1 MASGLRIAVADDE
14 PLIRRFYEDILPDM
28 GHTVAGAA
36 EDGRRLVELCRQTQP
51 DLVITDIKMPEL
63 DGIDAAIEIMRE
75 RPVPVLLVSAF
86 HDDDLSARAEAS
98 QVMGYLVKPVERA
111 QLEPAIRLAHS
122 RFGKID
128 SLERETARLRQ
139 ALEDRKL
146 IEKAKGVLMRTAK
159 LPEDA
164 AMRKMQ
170 KMASDTNRKLIVVAQ
185 MIVDAAPA
193 LELLND
199 SGN

>member
-14 PLIRRFYEDILPDM
+14 PLIRRFFEDVLPDM
-28 GHTVAGAA
+28 GHTVVAAA
-36 EDGRRLVELCRQTQP
+36 ENGQRLVAVCHETQP
-51 DLVITDIKMPEL
+51 DLVITDIKMPGM

-128 SLERETARLRQ
+128 SLERETVRLRQ

-146 IEKAKGVLMRTAK
+146 IEKAKGILMRTAN
-159 LPEDA
+159 LAEDA
-164 AMRKMQ
+164 AMRKLQ

-185 MIVDAAPA
+185 MIVDAAPT
-193 LELLND
+193 LDLLNER
-199 SGN
+199 GK